1 MSRRRS
7 CNFPRVYDRSFPRAQ
22 NSSLRR
28 RRIFEDALVLYAFHL
43 PFHCQCSIFIP
54 YSLFVS
60 PSPTVSVFF
69 FFFNTRPVR
78 VPGARARAEV
88 VNFSSGAVRILQKPA
103 TRSVGLIPR
112 SYLSIISY
120 GSRIYIVSYEKR
132 GSDYYL
138 NN

>member
-1 MSRRRS
+1 MQFSPRVRSILSTSTEFLPPATQDFRGRS
-7 CNFPRVYDRSFPRAQ
+7 CSIRVPSTLP
-22 NSSLRR
+22 LP
-28 RRIFEDALVLYAFHL
+28 VLDF
-43 PFHCQCSIFIP
+43 
-54 YSLFVS
+54 YSLLSFCLS
-60 PSPTVSVFF
+60 FSYGFSFF

-120 GSRIYIVSYEKR
+120 GYRIYIVSYERR